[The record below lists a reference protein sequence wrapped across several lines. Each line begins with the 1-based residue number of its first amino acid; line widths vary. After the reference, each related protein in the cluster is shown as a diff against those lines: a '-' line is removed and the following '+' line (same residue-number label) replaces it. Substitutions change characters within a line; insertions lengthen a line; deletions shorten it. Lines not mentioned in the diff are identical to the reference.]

1 MIAFA
6 MTRSLSRRRP
16 ATAVTDRLD
25 WPRRRVGVSYL
36 TTLRGVREASQHA
49 RREEPFPPG
58 IRERLAG
65 FAELFAPGLREVRR
79 RRASAL
85 EQLAP
90 FHVHAVPGLDRP
102 VDRAPRPLHLDTDLR
117 GEALGRLGQARLGLA
132 ETHPQAR
139 RHDEGLGR
147 LAEIGGEGEEP
158 ERRDQPLR
166 GVPLVPAHAVA
177 EVGRELVMKVVVPL
191 AVGDEGEEAVVPR
204 GILLRVGPRAIE
216 VRDG

>member
-65 FAELFAPGLREVRR
+65 FAEVFSPGLPEGRR
-79 RRASAL
+79 R
-85 EQLAP
+85 
-90 FHVHAVPGLDRP
+90 
-102 VDRAPRPLHLDTDLR
+102 PRL
-117 GEALGRLGQARLGLA
+117 
-132 ETHPQAR
+132 
-139 RHDEGLGR
+139 
-147 LAEIGGEGEEP
+147 
-158 ERRDQPLR
+158 PLR
-166 GVPLVPAHAVA
+166 QPAPVPPH
-177 EVGRELVMKVVVPL
+177 PL
-191 AVGDEGEEAVVPR
+191 P
-204 GILLRVGPRAIE
+204 GP
-216 VRDG
+216 